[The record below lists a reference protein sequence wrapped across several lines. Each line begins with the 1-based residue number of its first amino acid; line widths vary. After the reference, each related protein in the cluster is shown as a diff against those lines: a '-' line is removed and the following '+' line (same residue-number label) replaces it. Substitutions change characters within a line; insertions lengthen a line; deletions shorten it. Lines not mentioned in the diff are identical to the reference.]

1 MPNLTCQVNHKPI
14 QPGAQFNITIFPGI
28 GISFTK
34 IRQSFLCNMNSYT
47 GNRDCPRQ
55 RYWDILPYF
64 SKKSHC
70 YFEMTN
76 FYHWNLIRICA
87 ILELVWN
94 SPIVLQVQAY
104 PCGNSGKTA
113 PGISLCVRPASE
125 RRRYNVTTAGH
136 TPRLI
141 PAAPVSFN
149 SF

>member
-1 MPNLTCQVNHKPI
+1 MTDINQQMFSHKMLTC
-14 QPGAQFNITIFPGI
+14 
-28 GISFTK
+28 ISGW
-34 IRQSFLCNMNSYT
+34 NP
-47 GNRDCPRQ
+47 RDCPRQ

-104 PCGNSGKTA
+104 PWNPGGNLNKMPSYKHRNSHYKDKTYHNHLIFIMGIQIPGKMVLILKQG
-113 PGISLCVRPASE
+113 PGA
-125 RRRYNVTTAGH
+125 VTE
-136 TPRLI
+136 
-141 PAAPVSFN
+141 AAYRGFSAAMMGAQCFI
-149 SF
+149 